1 MDAVTQVLG
10 WVFGVGGALVL
21 ALMALG
27 SWLEATGQ
35 ATSRPR
41 PVDPPKPI
49 MLPYEPDMASEEY
62 EQTVERLRVLEENA
76 ARRLRELRG
85 GSR

>member
-1 MDAVTQVLG
+1 MDTVTQVLG

-27 SWLEATGQ
+27 SSLKATGQ

-41 PVDPPKPI
+41 RVEQILP
-49 MLPYEPDMASEEY
+49 PYEPDLASEDY
-62 EQTVERLRVLEENA
+62 EQTVERLRVLEVNA
-76 ARRLRELRG
+76 ARRLRDLRG
-85 GSR
+85 GNR